1 METQA
6 EVSQAMEVLH
16 AKAACLALLL
26 EDAGDPDV
34 SLLPLA
40 LNLLDD
46 IDVLRA
52 LHLRVVMKSHTGA

>member
-1 METQA
+1 
-6 EVSQAMEVLH
+6 MEVLH